1 MTARSESK
9 VKVARWLTSIFL
21 FSLLS
26 FTSQA
31 QVSEDL
37 FQMKV
42 TVIGH
47 NMHVE
52 DVLEQLTLQTKMQ
65 FIYSSSV
72 VALDKP
78 ITLMARQQS
87 LKSVLDQLAKHM
99 NISFKKQ
106 GDYFVI
112 KRSTLPTFA
121 KTQFRDS
128 QPRLAN
134 ADDSED
140 EESTPLI
147 DNTQSPSDGVSLI
160 ESNSGNAESNI
171 TKDLLNFGDGL
182 SRWEAKAVKE
192 YLPLLLAKRNPR
204 SVQKKWF
211 VSTGLFINDYGFGIE
226 TQAGIPLVHAVLN
239 ASIVGGGIYRIGYGL
254 ESAFP
259 VKPGLTANLAY
270 TFASMGKDEVD
281 NFQNKYRARG
291 DHHQA
296 RMMANISL
304 SDHFSV
310 RVGPTFNVLK
320 TTHEYI
326 AEQPAQVITVRYRA
340 AQGQPYLSPS
350 SGYSSTAHYQAAS
363 PLPKYETG
371 KFWVGFEA
379 GVAYRINFSLRK

>member
-1 MTARSESK
+1 
-9 VKVARWLTSIFL
+9 
-21 FSLLS
+21 
-26 FTSQA
+26 
-31 QVSEDL
+31 
-37 FQMKV
+37 MKV
-42 TVIGH
+42 TIIGY

-87 LKSVLDQLAKHM
+87 LKKVLDQLANHM
-99 NISFKKQ
+99 NVSFKKQ

-112 KRSTLPTFA
+112 KRSTVPTFT
-121 KTQFRDS
+121 KTQFRVS

-140 EESTPLI
+140 EESISSI
-147 DNTQSPSDGVSLI
+147 DNTQSPSHEGSLI
-160 ESNSGNAESNI
+160 EHTSESNI

-182 SRWEAKAVKE
+182 SRWEAKSVKK
-192 YLPLLLAKRNPR
+192 YLPLLLTEKSPR
-204 SVQKKWF
+204 STQKRWF

-226 TQAGIPLVHAVLN
+226 TQAGIPLVHAVIN
-239 ASIVGGGIYRIGYGL
+239 ASIVGGGVSRIGYGL
-254 ESAFP
+254 ESALP
-259 VKPGLTANLAY
+259 IKPGVTANLAY
-270 TFASMGKDEVD
+270 TFASMAKDEVD
-281 NFQNKYRARG
+281 NFQNKYRATAN
-291 DHHQA
+291 HHQA

-304 SDHFSV
+304 SDHFSL
-310 RVGPTFNVLK
+310 RVGPTFNILK

-326 AEQPAQVITVRYRA
+326 TEQPAQVITIRYRA
-340 AQGQPYLSPS
+340 TPGQPYLTPS
-350 SGYSSTAHYQAAS
+350 SGYSSSTHYQASS
-363 PLPKYETG
+363 PSANYEMG